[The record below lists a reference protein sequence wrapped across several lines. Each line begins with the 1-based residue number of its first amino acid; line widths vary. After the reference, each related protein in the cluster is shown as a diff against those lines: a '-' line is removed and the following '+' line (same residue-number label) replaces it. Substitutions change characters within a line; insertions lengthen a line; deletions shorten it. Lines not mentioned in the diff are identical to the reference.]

1 MEQMN
6 GSVPAALSYS
16 LSQLNSVAFNSYKI
30 SPSTGATNVS
40 PNSQI
45 RFLLP
50 TNGLLDAKN
59 TKLTFSL
66 TSTASK
72 GCRFPVHTDT
82 LISRLEIRA
91 GGSTIYSGNNFHGIL
106 ENLKYNV
113 GAKKSDG
120 VTGHDFFCD
129 GGDVVGKQIF
139 ATDTSETYAAA
150 FGSDSNI
157 FSVDLGDFAN
167 ISPRLMS
174 LALIPQLEIVITLAE
189 AAVLSCVKTCV
200 LRGGTNPIT
209 SAHAS
214 ADGAT
219 WTMDNPQ
226 LYCNMYSMAA
236 GAYENAIRSK
246 IDDVGYVS
254 FCWEHN
260 LCFNQAWTGTSR
272 FSLASLSLKR
282 LSAVWRR
289 QTATTLAGAIP
300 IVGGA
305 NADFDGKGAT
315 YGALYGSSGANN
327 SGVTPYQGAIQQF
340 SIPVAQ
346 PAHGASIENG
356 NAFDY
361 DTAGGCDF
369 QWKIQSSPVPVYFAD
384 AASQAELTKAA
395 WNVQKLEKPK
405 VMSQFLYNYHA
416 FAIPLCL
423 PESPMD
429 KKTISGLNLMGTN
442 AFIELTSQG
451 SNRDVTGVWDVFI
464 FATCD
469 HVLRVGAGKAVE
481 LLT

>member
-6 GSVPAALSYS
+6 GAVPAALSYS
-16 LSQLNSVAFNSYKI
+16 LSQMNSVAFNSYKI

-40 PNSQI
+40 PNGQI

-72 GCRFPVHTDT
+72 GCRFPVHADT
-82 LISRLEIRA
+82 LISKIEIRA
-91 GGSTIYSGNNFHGIL
+91 GGSTIYSGSNFHNIL
-106 ENLKYNV
+106 ENIKYNV
-113 GAKKSDG
+113 GVKKSDG

-129 GGDVVGKQIF
+129 GGDAVGKGIL
-139 ATDTSETYAAA
+139 ATNTSESYDSA
-150 FGSDSNI
+150 FGSDSNL
-157 FSVDLGDFAN
+157 FAVDLGDFAN
-167 ISPRLMS
+167 ISPRLLS
-174 LALIPQLEIVITLAE
+174 LNLIPQLEIVISLAE
-189 AAVLSCVKTCV
+189 AAVLACVKTTV
-200 LRGGTNPIT
+200 LRGGTDSIT
-209 SAHAS
+209 TVHGS

-236 GAYENAIRSK
+236 GAYENAVRSK

-260 LCFNQAWTGTSR
+260 LCFNQAWTGTTR

-282 LSAVWRR
+282 LTAVWRR
-289 QTATTLAGAIP
+289 QSATSIKGAIP
-300 IVGGA
+300 IAGGA
-305 NADFDGKGAT
+305 AADFDGDGAV
-315 YGALYGSSGANN
+315 YGALYGSAGANN
-327 SGVTPYQGAIQQF
+327 SGTTPYQGAIQQF
-340 SIPVAQ
+340 SIPVSA
-346 PAHGASIENG
+346 PAHNANIENG

-361 DTAGGCDF
+361 DTAGGCEF

-395 WNVQKLEKPK
+395 WNVEKMEAPK
-405 VMSQFLYNYHA
+405 AMAQFLYNYHS
-416 FAIPLCL
+416 FAIPLSL
-423 PESPMD
+423 PESPLD
-429 KKTISGLNLMGTN
+429 RKVISGLNLMGTN

-451 SNRDVTGVWDVFI
+451 SNRDTSNYDVFV